1 MSNPAAKP
9 WRIIDSTLRE
19 GEQFARGNFRTED
32 KVAIARSLDAFGVEY
47 IELTSPAASP
57 QSQRD
62 AERIVKLGL
71 TARVITH
78 ARCVVDDVRAAIDTG
93 VQGIGLLFATS
104 RILREASHGKS
115 IQQIIDAM
123 GAPVELAL
131 SAGLETRFSA
141 EDAFRS
147 EESDLM
153 QVYRAAERMGVHR
166 VGAADTVGIAT
177 PRQVFALFR
186 EIRRTVKCDIGFHG
200 HDDTGCAVANAWEA
214 VAAGAT
220 HVDVSV
226 LGIGERVGITPLGGF
241 VARMYSL
248 DPQGVSARYRLG
260 QLKELERLVAR
271 VTGVE
276 IPFNNPL
283 TGATAYSH
291 KAGMHLKAML
301 ANTGSYE
308 VIPPEA
314 VGMARQ
320 LIVGSRLT
328 GKHAVAYRAREMGL
342 KFGEGE
348 LKDIT
353 ARIKDMADRG
363 QLSTEEIDRVL
374 REWVT
379 A

>member
-1 MSNPAAKP
+1 MNDPAAMP

-47 IELTSPAASP
+47 VELTSPAASP

-71 TARVITH
+71 TAKVITH

-104 RILREASHGKS
+104 RILREASHGRS

-147 EESDLM
+147 EEADLM
-153 QVYRAAERMGVHR
+153 QVYRAAEKMGVHR

-177 PRQVFALFR
+177 PRQVYALFR

-241 VARMYSL
+241 IARMYSL

-308 VIPPEA
+308 IIPPEA

-363 QLSTEEIDRVL
+363 QLSAEEIDRVL

>member
-1 MSNPAAKP
+1 MTGPSGKP

-32 KVAIARSLDAFGVEY
+32 KLAIAQSLDAFGVDY
-47 IELTSPAASP
+47 VELTSPAASP

-78 ARCVVDDVRAAIDTG
+78 ARCVVDDVRAAIDSG

-104 RILREASHGKS
+104 RILREASHGRS

-123 GAPVELAL
+123 GPPIELAL

-147 EESDLM
+147 EESDLLA
-153 QVYRAAERMGVHR
+153 VYRAAEKLGVHR

-186 EIRRTVKCDIGFHG
+186 EIRRAVRCDIGFHG

-248 DPQGVSARYRLG
+248 DPQDVSGRYRLG
-260 QLKELERLVAR
+260 QLRELERLVAR
-271 VTGVE
+271 VTGID

-301 ANTGSYE
+301 ANSGSYE
-308 VIPPEA
+308 IIPPEA

-348 LKDIT
+348 LRDIT

-363 QLSTEEIDRVL
+363 QLSAEEIDRVL